1 MGLKAGWLAFFVFV
15 WLVGAYLGST
25 FEFHDTEAD
34 WAGTGTGGYDEK
46 KAPVTTLKYLMDIS
60 NAVQRYSVLGNIPLP
75 IPNGEYFQAAF
86 DVLTWKFSF
95 LYNPDGT
102 MAYGMF
108 YWLLLAPFTVMG
120 VLSMVLIVFGI
131 ITGNLTLS

>member
-1 MGLKAGWLAFFVFV
+1 
-15 WLVGAYLGST
+15 
-25 FEFHDTEAD
+25 
-34 WAGTGTGGYDEK
+34 
-46 KAPVTTLKYLMDIS
+46 MDIS

-86 DVLTWKFSF
+86 DVLTWKFAF

-108 YWLLLAPFTVMG
+108 YWLFLAPFAVMG